1 MLIKTGRI
9 SQQKVAD
16 LARVSR
22 GTVDRVINGKP
33 NVKPETRERVLQ
45 AVAELGYSPN
55 ANGRALALCNREFS
69 LCAVYP
75 GTDIPFFTDVL
86 TGIGNAVS
94 ELRNFNLTLESIFT
108 HGMDAEEVIRRIDA
122 CGAQAFMVALE
133 DTPDIRACIRRK
145 TEQGIPVITFNTD
158 IGACGRMCFV
168 GQDLYKSGRIA
179 ASLMLRLLGVGPAG
193 IIVVTGNTQF
203 QAHRARTDGFA
214 DVIRQGGIHA
224 GINAGMNA
232 GRDIEIV
239 ELIET
244 DDEQEK
250 TYDRLSRALRDNRG
264 IEGIYLASGHIEA
277 AIRAISETGR
287 KYSVVANDL
296 SPVIEE
302 ALKNGTFDFTIFQ
315 NPYEQGYRPVR
326 LLFDFL
332 LNGQKPSRELYFTD
346 NTIITDESI

>member
-1 MLIKTGRI
+1 MIKTGRI

-16 LARVSR
+16 LAGVSR

-33 NVKPETRERVLQ
+33 NVKPETKEKVLR
-45 AVAELGYSPN
+45 AVAELKYSPN

-86 TGIGNAVS
+86 TGIENAVS
-94 ELRNFNLTLESIFT
+94 ELHNFNLTLESIFT
-108 HGMDAEEVIRRIDA
+108 HGTDTDEVIRRIDA
-122 CGAQAFMVALE
+122 CRAQAFMVALE
-133 DTPDIRACIRRK
+133 DTPEIRACIRRK

-158 IGACGRMCFV
+158 IRDCGRICFV

-179 ASLMLRLLGVGPAG
+179 ASLMLKLLGNGPAG

-214 DVIRQGGIHA
+214 DAIRQA
-224 GINAGMNA
+224 GKEF
-232 GRDIEIV
+232 EIV

-250 TYDRLSRALRDNRG
+250 TYDRLSHALRNTQG

-287 KYSVVANDL
+287 KYGVVANDL
-296 SPVIEE
+296 SPMIEE
-302 ALKNGTFDFTIFQ
+302 ALKNGIFDFTIFQ

-326 LLFDFL
+326 LLFDVL
-332 LNGQKPSRELYFTD
+332 LNGQKPSQELFFTD

>member
-16 LARVSR
+16 LAGVSR

-33 NVKPETRERVLQ
+33 NVKPETRERVLR
-45 AVAELGYSPN
+45 AVADLKYSPN
-55 ANGRALALCNREFS
+55 ANGRALALCNREYS
-69 LCAVYP
+69 LYAVYP

-86 TGIGNAVS
+86 PGIENAVS
-94 ELRNFNLTLESIFT
+94 ELRNFNLTLESVFT
-108 HGMDAEEVIRRIDA
+108 HGMDTAEVIRKIDS
-122 CGAQAFMVALE
+122 CSAQAFMVVLE
-133 DTPDIRACIRRK
+133 DTPGIRACIRRK
-145 TEQGIPVITFNTD
+145 TERGIPVITFNTD
-158 IGACGRMCFV
+158 IRECGRVCFV

-179 ASLMLRLLGVGPAG
+179 ASLMLRMLRNGPAK
-193 IIVVTGNTQF
+193 IVVVTGNTQF

-214 DVIRQGGIHA
+214 DAVRQ
-224 GINAGMNA
+224 A
-232 GRDIEIV
+232 GRAFEIV

-244 DDEQEK
+244 DDEQGK
-250 TYDRLSRALRDNRG
+250 TYDRLSRALRNTRG

-277 AIRAISETGR
+277 AIRAIAETGK

-302 ALKNGTFDFTIFQ
+302 ALKNGTFDFTIYQ

-326 LLFDFL
+326 LLFDIL
-332 LNGQKPSRELYFTD
+332 LNGQKPSGEFYFTD
-346 NTIITDESI
+346 NSILTDESI